1 MGVIHRDIKP
11 QNILIKEGQCMLA
24 DFGVSKLVT
33 KPEDWMLTQ
42 TEGTFHFMPPEA
54 CDPDVDQIE
63 GRKADV
69 WALGVT
75 LFCLSFNAVPF
86 DGANE
91 FWVMESI
98 RKNPLTLPE
107 TRQISDE
114 LRALIKFVLDKD
126 PKMRPT
132 AAQIL
137 EHPFLSEP

>member
-1 MGVIHRDIKP
+1 MIHRDIKP
-11 QNILIKEGQCMLA
+11 QNILIKQGQLIIA

-54 CDPDVDQIE
+54 CDPDVEKIE

-75 LFCLSFNAVPF
+75 LFCLSFNSVPY

-91 FWVMESI
+91 FWIMESI
-98 RKNPLTLPE
+98 KKNPLTFPE
-107 TRQISDE
+107 TRKISDE
-114 LRALIKFVLDKD
+114 LRSLIKFVLDKN
-126 PKMRPT
+126 PQTRPT

-137 EHPFLSEP
+137 EHPFLI